1 MEFHPSQIPISK
13 TFEAENDL
21 KAPEIAAEMVRM
33 GFASQKGGFKVIMT
47 KEKNTAKKIGFT
59 IMNEL
64 NFGLRK
70 AKQERDVRY
79 WIYSH
84 DQDHYAMVL
93 VSSRVLESLGF

>member
-1 MEFHPSQIPISK
+1 MDFHPSQLPVIQSFQIDD
-13 TFEAENDL
+13 ER
-21 KAPEIAAEMVRM
+21 KAVEIADQMVKL
-33 GFASQKGGFKVIMT
+33 GFATQKGAFKVIMT
-47 KEKNTAKKIGFT
+47 KEQKIAKKIGFT

-84 DQDHYAMVL
+84 DADHYAMVL
-93 VSSRVLESLGF
+93 ISSKVMSELGF